1 MFTFIASDANISD
14 MQTFPPKQGNNCV
27 WHLSKLT
34 HALYKNIQTPSL
46 FCEWFFSCFCFPS
59 THYWVIMVIYGY
71 IGSTPIKHT
80 FTTSVIFAGF
90 NIWRNDYGPGFFNNY
105 PLNKKVL
112 KTSSLHHLYSG
123 VIHPFPSKHL
133 NMAKCV
139 NTEASHQLDTD

>member
-1 MFTFIASDANISD
+1 MQIYLICKHFPQNKETTVYEICQNWHMHFIRIYKHLHYFVSDFFLFSQHTLLGDYGDIWLYRFHTN
-14 MQTFPPKQGNNCV
+14 QT
-27 WHLSKLT
+27 HLYHLC
-34 HALYKNIQTPSL
+34 HFCRLY
-46 FCEWFFSCFCFPS
+46 
-59 THYWVIMVIYGY
+59 
-71 IGSTPIKHT
+71 
-80 FTTSVIFAGF
+80 
-90 NIWRNDYGPGFFNNY
+90 IWRNDYGPGFFNNY